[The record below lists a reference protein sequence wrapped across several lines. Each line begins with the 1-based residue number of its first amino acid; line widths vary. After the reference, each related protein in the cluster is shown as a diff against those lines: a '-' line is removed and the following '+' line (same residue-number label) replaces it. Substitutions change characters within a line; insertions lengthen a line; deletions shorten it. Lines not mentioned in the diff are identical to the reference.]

1 MKNIY
6 LKNRREQMLVKSEI
20 ILILHNI
27 FTHLYTRNNSEKG
40 SILKSQR
47 KQHGR
52 QIRIRA
58 QILIQPVLLYTY
70 CLVDF
75 IFLTRVSEKKRKDAS
90 KEDVKERS
98 QVFNRS
104 WGFFSTLAPRQGTRE
119 RGGRFESSVPCNTPW
134 QSQIYRSYLNQPEDV
149 RLNRFSGAPW
159 SPFPELPRLG

>member
-1 MKNIY
+1 MKNVY
-6 LKNRREQMLVKSEI
+6 LKNRGEQILVKSEI

-119 RGGRFESSVPCNTPW
+119 
-134 QSQIYRSYLNQPEDV
+134 EDV
-149 RLNRFSGAPW
+149 SKAAFRVTRRDKVKYTDRTWTN
-159 SPFPELPRLG
+159 PRMYG

>member
-1 MKNIY
+1 
-6 LKNRREQMLVKSEI
+6 MLMKSEI

-47 KQHGR
+47 KQHSR

-104 WGFFSTLAPRQGTRE
+104 
-119 RGGRFESSVPCNTPW
+119 
-134 QSQIYRSYLNQPEDV
+134 
-149 RLNRFSGAPW
+149 
-159 SPFPELPRLG
+159 